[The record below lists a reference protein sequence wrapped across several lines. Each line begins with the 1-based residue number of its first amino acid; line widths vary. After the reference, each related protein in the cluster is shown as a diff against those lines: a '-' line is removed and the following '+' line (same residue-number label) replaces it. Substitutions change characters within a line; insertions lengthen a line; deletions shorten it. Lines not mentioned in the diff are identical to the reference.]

1 MLRSAAR
8 SVAGENPILSA
19 NCRACPQCTARA
31 LASAQ
36 HEPAF
41 GSAAYRAGFER
52 NV

>member
-1 MLRSAAR
+1 MLRSAAQ

-19 NCRACPQCTARA
+19 NYRTCPQRTARA
-31 LASAQ
+31 LDAAH